1 MIKEILI
8 KIGHIILTGDIKLYR
23 NNMGDDIDDENN
35 DKIYKNHYLI
45 VVLLFVNIILAVIIP
60 YIILPLIIIEVS
72 VLFIKYKLP
81 DARKNKRKSMILKQ
95 LPFMLRQL
103 ATQLKAGIGLFDAMA
118 MIADGNYGIL
128 SDEFKI
134 TLKQI
139 QYGTNYIQAL
149 DELSKRVDI
158 EIFTKIINQI
168 TRTLKNGGNL
178 ADILNTMAN
187 ENSENMKIKYKQ
199 YSQKLNSVMLIYM
212 FISVLIPTITFIMII
227 TASMIM
233 GPIIPPELF
242 ILLYLVFF
250 PLIVVLMVIFIKS
263 MEPTI

>member
-1 MIKEILI
+1 M
-8 KIGHIILTGDIKLYR
+8 
-23 NNMGDDIDDENN
+23 
-35 DKIYKNHYLI
+35 
-45 VVLLFVNIILAVIIP
+45 LLR
-60 YIILPLIIIEVS
+60 S
-72 VLFIKYKLP
+72 
-81 DARKNKRKSMILKQ
+81 
-95 LPFMLRQL
+95 
-103 ATQLKAGIGLFDAMA
+103 
-118 MIADGNYGIL
+118 
-128 SDEFKI
+128 
-134 TLKQI
+134 
-139 QYGTNYIQAL
+139 
-149 DELSKRVDI
+149 
-158 EIFTKIINQI
+158 

-227 TASMIM
+227 AASMIM